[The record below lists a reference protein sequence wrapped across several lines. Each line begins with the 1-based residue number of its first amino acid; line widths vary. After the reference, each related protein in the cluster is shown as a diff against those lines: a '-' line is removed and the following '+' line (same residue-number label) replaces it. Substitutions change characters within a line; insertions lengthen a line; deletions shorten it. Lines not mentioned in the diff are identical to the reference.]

1 MAATLH
7 PELIMKLTKDFIE
20 SLTKEVYEEEYPFL
34 KKCLFLK
41 NKLLYMERDYIYEKN
56 GVHFKYMNTEYDEKI
71 SAIHIATNWT
81 GRILSYSH
89 STKTW
94 FNLYDDNASYRDI
107 LFSKDKY
114 YASPRTFFS
123 WEDAL
128 KYRDYQKSDG
138 EYLMDNKFT
147 ESPFLIDHIIATLT
161 ELDK

>member
-1 MAATLH
+1 MMSTLSS
-7 PELIMKLTKDFIE
+7 ELIIKLTKEFVE
-20 SLTKEVYEEEYPFL
+20 TLTSEVEEEEYPFL
-34 KKCLFLK
+34 KKCIYLK
-41 NKLLYMERDYIYEKN
+41 NKLLYMEREYFLEKN
-56 GVHFKYMNTEYDEKI
+56 GIHFKFMNTKDNEKI

-94 FNLYDDNASYRDI
+94 FNLYDDNKSYCDI
-107 LFSKDKY
+107 LFSKNNY
-114 YASPRTFFS
+114 YASSRVFFS
-123 WEDAL
+123 WEEAL
-128 KYRDYQKSDG
+128 KYRDYQKSNG